1 MNGRKTQNSDASAC
15 TDAIKAL
22 ALQEPV
28 RSRFDYARTRG
39 GDPTRLHDFE
49 CEAFQD
55 DEITPPPRNYLSLPP
70 ARALLGTMTQ
80 DRTSD
85 AFFRVSHERR

>member
-1 MNGRKTQNSDASAC
+1 VSVVLVDVDRPLVEERLVPTVEPFANRLL
-15 TDAIKAL
+15 L
-22 ALQEPV
+22 ALDLDLGI
-28 RSRFDYARTRG
+28 S
-39 GDPTRLHDFE
+39 LHYFE